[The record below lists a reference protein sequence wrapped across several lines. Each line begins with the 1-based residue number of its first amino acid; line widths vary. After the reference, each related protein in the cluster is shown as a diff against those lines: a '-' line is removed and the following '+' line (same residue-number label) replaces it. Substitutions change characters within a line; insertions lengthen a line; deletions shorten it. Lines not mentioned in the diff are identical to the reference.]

1 MKGAMSVSRLSEIRQ
16 NQSAPHDVVG
26 LPGDAEWARSLL
38 SAAAREAMTIDKNAQ
53 SSVTVTPAAEAF
65 MRRIVRFGG
74 MGERA
79 GFRLTVSPGGCSGL
93 SSRFTVEAQPTAGD
107 EVVSVNGLDLYLPP
121 ESSKLL
127 AGVTIDFLDTRTES
141 GFAFIDPNA
150 EGCACS
156 SGATTGVQLG
166 SFKN

>member
-1 MKGAMSVSRLSEIRQ
+1 MEIDQSVLP
-16 NQSAPHDVVG
+16 AVV
-26 LPGDAEWARSLL
+26 
-38 SAAAREAMTIDKNAQ
+38 I
-53 SSVTVTPAAEAF
+53 TPAAEAF

-74 MGERA
+74 RGERA

-93 SSRFTVEAQPTAGD
+93 SSQFTVEASPPAGD
-107 EVVSVNGLDLYLPP
+107 EVVSVNGLDLYLPQ
-121 ESSKLL
+121 ESRKLL
-127 AGVTIDFLDTRTES
+127 AGVTIDFKDTRMES

-156 SGATTGVQLG
+156 SGAPTGVQLG

>member
-1 MKGAMSVSRLSEIRQ
+1 M
-16 NQSAPHDVVG
+16 N
-26 LPGDAEWARSLL
+26 
-38 SAAAREAMTIDKNAQ
+38 IDKTALAP
-53 SSVTVTPAAEAF
+53 VVVTPAAEAF
-65 MRRIVRFGG
+65 MRRLVRFGG
-74 MGERA
+74 KGERA
-79 GFRLTVSPGGCSGL
+79 GFRLSVSPGGCSGL
-93 SSRFTVEAQPTAGD
+93 SSQFTVEARPSAGD

-121 ESSKLL
+121 ESRKLL

-156 SGATTGVQLG
+156 SGAPTGVQLG

>member
-1 MKGAMSVSRLSEIRQ
+1 M
-16 NQSAPHDVVG
+16 D
-26 LPGDAEWARSLL
+26 
-38 SAAAREAMTIDKNAQ
+38 IDK
-53 SSVTVTPAAEAF
+53 SVLPAVVVTPAAEAF

-74 MGERA
+74 QGERA

-93 SSRFTVEAQPTAGD
+93 SSQFTVEPRPQADD
-107 EVVSVNGLDLYLPP
+107 EVVSLNGLDLYLPQ
-121 ESSKLL
+121 ESRKLL

-156 SGATTGVQLG
+156 TGAPAGVQLA

>member
-1 MKGAMSVSRLSEIRQ
+1 MDIDKSV
-16 NQSAPHDVVG
+16 
-26 LPGDAEWARSLL
+26 L
-38 SAAAREAMTIDKNAQ
+38 SA
-53 SSVTVTPAAEAF
+53 VVVTPAAEAF

-79 GFRLTVSPGGCSGL
+79 GFRLIVSPGGCSGL
-93 SSRFTVEAQPTAGD
+93 SSQFTVEARPPAGD

-121 ESSKLL
+121 QSRKLL

-150 EGCACS
+150 EGCGCS
-156 SGATTGVQLG
+156 TGASTGVQLG

>member
-1 MKGAMSVSRLSEIRQ
+1 M
-16 NQSAPHDVVG
+16 N
-26 LPGDAEWARSLL
+26 
-38 SAAAREAMTIDKNAQ
+38 IDK
-53 SSVTVTPAAEAF
+53 SVPSGVVVTPAAEAF

-74 MGERA
+74 QGAQA

-93 SSRFTVEAQPTAGD
+93 SSQFTVEAQPRPDD
-107 EVVSVNGLDLYLPP
+107 EVVTVNGLALYLSP

-127 AGVTIDFLDTRTES
+127 SGVTIDFVDTRTES
-141 GFAFIDPNA
+141 GLAFIDPSA

-156 SGATTGVQLG
+156 TGAAAGVQLG

>member
-1 MKGAMSVSRLSEIRQ
+1 MDIDNSILPSV
-16 NQSAPHDVVG
+16 V
-26 LPGDAEWARSLL
+26 
-38 SAAAREAMTIDKNAQ
+38 
-53 SSVTVTPAAEAF
+53 VTPAAERF

-74 MGERA
+74 HGERA

-93 SSRFTVEAQPTAGD
+93 SSQFTVEPKPQSTD
-107 EVVSVNGLDLYLPP
+107 VVLSVNGLDLYLPI
-121 ESSKLL
+121 ESRKLL

-156 SGATTGVQLG
+156 TGAPAGVQLG